1 MKKLCVFLICA
12 LFLLSGC
19 GQDEAI
25 GSKVFDIGKEIEA
38 VVFETTINGRKEIPV
53 PEEYL
58 TEVIEWLGTFT
69 AGERVEGAM
78 PPGTNATRVTVFYAD
93 GTSVESGLNTV
104 GLGGKNYTIVSSK
117 RPEGWSAYFSGIVNP
132 D

>member
-12 LFLLSGC
+12 FLLLSGC
-19 GQDEAI
+19 GQDEAK
-25 GSKVFDIGKEIEA
+25 GSKVFDTDKGIEA
-38 VVFETTINGRKEIPV
+38 VVFETTVNGRKEIPV

-58 TEVIEWLGTFT
+58 TEVIEWLGTFM
-69 AGERVEGAM
+69 AGERVEGAL

-104 GLGGKNYTIVSSK
+104 GLGGKSYKVVKSEQ
-117 RPEGWSAYFSGIVNP
+117 PEGWSAYFSGIVNP
-132 D
+132 K